1 MTLTIERLRKTYGRG
16 PAARTIL
23 DGIDLTIAAGECVAI
38 VGRSGCGKSTLLRL
52 LAGLDADYEGALRH
66 DGAPIAGT
74 DLRRG
79 IVFQDHRLFP
89 WLTLADNVGLAL
101 ADLPLPAAEK
111 RERVRARLAAFG
123 LGDYLDAYPKAVSGG
138 MAQRVAFARALV
150 NRPSVLLLD
159 EPFGALDAITRAH
172 LQQELL
178 ALWRAEGLTV
188 VIVTHDIEEAAL
200 LAGRVVVLDQ
210 HPGRIRRVHD
220 VPLPYPRRRGDP
232 AFGAVHDRLMAE
244 FQDDL
249 ARAA

>member
-23 DGIDLTIAAGECVAI
+23 DGIDLTVAAGECVAI

-52 LAGLDADYEGALRH
+52 LAGLDADYEGALLH

-101 ADLPLPAAEK
+101 ADLPLPPAEK
-111 RERVRARLAAFG
+111 RARVRERLAAFG
-123 LGDYLDAYPKAVSGG
+123 LGDYLDAYPKSISGG
-138 MAQRVAFARALV
+138 MAQRVAFARSLV

-220 VPLPYPRRRGDP
+220 VALPYPRRRGDP